1 MAAIAIPPK
10 VLLICGMI
18 SAKVELFEQAAE
30 AMGPLFGPVELRSDV
45 MPFDFTHYYDRQMG
59 SPLWRQFV
67 SFARPITGD
76 ALADAKR
83 ATNELEEQFAR
94 RVQDPDAPPRPINLD
109 PGYVD
114 LSKLVLASC
123 KDFSHRIYL
132 GGGVFGEITLM
143 YHKDRWDALSWTFP
157 DYASGRYHGFLS
169 AVRARLRQMPGSRP
183 AGGSV

>member
-1 MAAIAIPPK
+1 MAAMATPPT

-18 SAKVELFEQAAE
+18 SARVDLFAQTAEELER
-30 AMGPLFGPVELRSDV
+30 LFGPVEIRSDV

-67 SFARPITGD
+67 SFAQPITGD
-76 ALADAKR
+76 ALAAAKR
-83 ATNELEEQFAR
+83 ATNELEEQFAQR
-94 RVQDPDAPPRPINLD
+94 LQAPDAPARPINLD

-123 KDFSHRIYL
+123 KDFSHRVYL

-143 YHKDRWDALSWTFP
+143 YHKDRWDALGWTFP

-169 AVRARLRQMPGSRP
+169 AVRARLRQR
-183 AGGSV
+183 GGRAC